1 MVGANRM
8 QSETHFLPLTGPGR
22 PFPFVS
28 GETLP
33 EVRLAYSTYGQLDA
47 DSGNAI
53 LLFHALS
60 GTHHAAGTMRAV
72 PGVDHYWTEELHRG
86 WWNDFIGP
94 GKPLDTDKFFIIC
107 PNTLGGCYGSTG
119 PSSLNPETG
128 KPYGKAFPH
137 LTATDVV
144 NSLLPLLDHFGIGR
158 LHAIIGPSIGGLLAL
173 ALAARH
179 PERVHHVIPIASGV
193 KTTVLNRL
201 ILFEQILAIE
211 NDPHFEGGDYYDR
224 HPPVLGLALARMIS
238 HKTFVH
244 LDAIERRARRSVV
257 QSSDHFDWYQLRD
270 PVESYILHQG
280 KTFVD
285 RFDANSYLRFVEL
298 WSGFDPVRE
307 TGAANMSEIFAR
319 CKAAGQEFLVFT
331 IDSDFCFY
339 PEEQSALVSHLRH
352 AGVPNMHVTVHS
364 DKGHDSFLLE
374 PELYAPHLIYTL
386 GKKPG

>member
-1 MVGANRM
+1 
-8 QSETHFLPLTGPGR
+8 
-22 PFPFVS
+22 
-28 GETLP
+28 
-33 EVRLAYSTYGQLDA
+33 
-47 DSGNAI
+47 
-53 LLFHALS
+53 
-60 GTHHAAGTMRAV
+60 MRAV